1 MEEES
6 SGKWKDEKEKS
17 MDQSGNKTVKNRSW
31 QGVKES
37 MAVKR
42 TAEVGAFQ
50 LRLGVL
56 VRS

>member
-6 SGKWKDEKEKS
+6 NGKWKDEKEKKRGPKWK
-17 MDQSGNKTVKNRSW
+17 QTVKNRSW

-50 LRLGVL
+50 LRLGEL